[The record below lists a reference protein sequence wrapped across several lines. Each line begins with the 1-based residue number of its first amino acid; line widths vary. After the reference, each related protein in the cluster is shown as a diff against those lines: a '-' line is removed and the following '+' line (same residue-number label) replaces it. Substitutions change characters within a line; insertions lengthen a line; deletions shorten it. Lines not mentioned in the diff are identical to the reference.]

1 MTTHFYQNYLYKTE
15 QCIPHNNMKVKRG
28 GRVTMISWRR
38 RLTSKYLMAYFEA
51 GRHFPYLPTFPSP
64 EVLNHDVI
72 KRNKFIRWRRKIY
85 LARMASFPYPS
96 ILNLFKAE
104 REELNYNFL
113 TKSKRIE
120 LD

>member
-1 MTTHFYQNYLYKTE
+1 
-15 QCIPHNNMKVKRG
+15 
-28 GRVTMISWRR
+28 MISWRR
-38 RLTSKYLMAYFEA
+38 RLTFKCLMAYFKLVDIY
-51 GRHFPYLPTFPSP
+51 PNCPLLLPPKK
-64 EVLNHDVI
+64 VLNHDVI

-104 REELNYNFL
+104 REELKNNFL

-120 LD
+120 LN